1 MAPSER
7 ASPLFLVHGQK
18 AASPLFL
25 VHGEYERE
33 DHAYD
38 ALLGL
43 VAHTARVQAA
53 WTAPR
58 PQYQDNS
65 RQCALTAGGLGLD
78 CPDLTHAGVF
88 AIAVTPRS
96 RRPNGNALLSLVDSV
111 HRKS

>member
-65 RQCALTAGGLGLD
+65 RRCALTAGGLGLD

-96 RRPNGNALLSLVDSV
+96 RRPNGNALQ
-111 HRKS
+111 